1 MARVAWIVPS
11 NEVFNNNEDRLV
23 INSPLAEI
31 TLFNIPSQ
39 YSFTISFGII
49 GLDIKKENTIS
60 FEIGY
65 FKNNEKTILIDAPL
79 QIGEPRSD
87 EIDINEEIGLA
98 EFISNVSLKNF
109 LFRETGLHYVEMSID
124 GNTLVN
130 YFHVNVSGDANE

>member
-49 GLDIKKENTIS
+49 GLDIMKENTIS

-65 FKNNEKTILIDAPL
+65 FKNNEEKILIDAPL
-79 QIGEPRSD
+79 EIGDPRND
-87 EIDINEEIGLA
+87 EIDVNEEFGLA
-98 EFISNVSLKNF
+98 EFI
-109 LFRETGLHYVEMSID
+109 
-124 GNTLVN
+124 
-130 YFHVNVSGDANE
+130 